1 MSFIA
6 SLHTIALLRKNQ
18 LRTMIELPENIR
30 IDESLAREAAPQ
42 LKLSL
47 AV

>member
-1 MSFIA
+1 
-6 SLHTIALLRKNQ
+6 
-18 LRTMIELPENIR
+18 MIELPENIR

-47 AV
+47 AALRNQSLLP